1 VFSDLPP
8 VNAEE
13 AKRDAVEVESPNTYE
28 STSAVP
34 ETPFAEAPA
43 TETSGSFYQFLEV
56 LQPAQDESLRD
67 NAGNVTIVASVQPEL
82 RRGDALQ
89 LVMDG
94 ALSAAEAEGAS
105 IFLGNVDRGTHTI
118 SLRIVDR
125 AGNVLIQSD
134 PVTFHLLR
142 HSILH
147 KPNTN

>member
-1 VFSDLPP
+1 
-8 VNAEE
+8 
-13 AKRDAVEVESPNTYE
+13 
-28 STSAVP
+28 
-34 ETPFAEAPA
+34 
-43 TETSGSFYQFLEV
+43 
-56 LQPAQDESLRD
+56 
-67 NAGNVTIVASVQPEL
+67 
-82 RRGDALQ
+82 
-89 LVMDG
+89 MDG
-94 ALSAAEAEGAS
+94 ALSAAEAEGTS